1 MCRKFALLA
10 LGILF
15 FAAAQAQNF
24 TVSGRVQ
31 DPESRAAVQ
40 GATVVLQSIK
50 DSSNRSTTY
59 TDTAGHFQFDQLFA
73 DSFRL
78 IITSVGYESLRRS
91 VKVDSANVDMGII
104 GLPRTSKE
112 LTGVT
117 VTASVP
123 PATQKGDTV
132 QINASQY
139 KVNPDATAEEL
150 VRKMPGITVENGQV
164 KAQGENV
171 QKVTIDGRELF
182 GDDAT
187 AALRNLPAE
196 IIDKIQVFDRL
207 SDQAAFTGFDDGNS
221 QKGINIVTKA
231 NMRNGQFGRIYAG
244 YGTDERYQ
252 AGGNTTFLKENRKI
266 SIVGNF
272 NNTNQQ
278 NFAQQ
283 DLLGVTSSGGGR
295 GGRGGGGPR
304 GGGGG
309 GNWGGGGGNFTVGT
323 QPGINRTNAFGI
335 NYADQWGTKANVSAS
350 YFFNNTDN
358 TTDEQLTRQYLSKEA
373 ANLQQRSFTNS
384 KNTNHRFNMRLEY
397 RFDSANQLIITP
409 NVSLQQNEAYRS
421 SNSAFINQGTGLRS
435 SNTQN
440 ISNSNR
446 NGVNL
451 NNNILFRHS
460 FAKRGRTFSVNLNT
474 GYNQRSGD
482 VYTDYFDT
490 SFTSATVYEDSLSQR
505 FTDQRND
512 GLNLSTNL
520 VYTEP
525 IGQKSQLQFNYNPSW
540 SRSNADQQAYEWEED
555 TKRYSLFNQRLSSRF
570 ENNTTAHNAGVSY
583 RYGDRDNQISFGAN
597 YQSTNL
603 YSDQEFPRDLT
614 VDKSFQN
621 ILPNAMLRL
630 KLSNRSNIRLFYR
643 SNTNQPSVTQ
653 LQDVLDETNAP
664 FLTLGNPELEQQFTN
679 MVSGRYTYT
688 NTTSG
693 ILLVGN
699 VFFQTAKNYI
709 TNATYLATNGDL
721 YVNPNITLRRGQQLS
736 TPVNLDGYTN
746 LRSFINFSVPLKFI
760 RSNFNL
766 NTGISYNKLPGMIN
780 KQLNETKN
788 TTYSLGSVIASNV
801 SQYVDF
807 TVEYQANFSD
817 VQNKLT
823 PDQNSKYFSH
833 NARVSFNL
841 LTKNGW
847 FLQNDLNN
855 QLTSGLS
862 EGFNQNYFLWNLGV
876 GKKFLK
882 DRKGELRLNVFD
894 LLGQNQSIVR
904 TVTENYIEDVQNVVL
919 QRYFMLTFTYNLRTF
934 GTAATRGGGDGNR
947 RFGPGGGGPPR
958 F

>member
-1 MCRKFALLA
+1 MCRKLLFLA
-10 LGILF
+10 FGFIF
-15 FAAAQAQNF
+15 FSNAQAQNF
-24 TVSGRVQ
+24 TVSGRLQ
-31 DPESRAAVQ
+31 DPESRVALQ

-50 DSSNRSTTY
+50 DSLNRSTTY
-59 TDTAGHFQFDQLFA
+59 TDTAGHFQFDQLYA

-78 IITSVGYESLRRS
+78 LISSVGYETLTRS
-91 VKVDSANVDMGII
+91 VKVDSADVVLGII
-104 GLPRTSKE
+104 GVPRTSKQ

-117 VTASVP
+117 VTASIP

-244 YGTDERYQ
+244 YGTDNRYQ

-283 DLLGVTSSGGGR
+283 DLLGVTSSGGR
-295 GGRGGGGPR
+295 GGRGGGGR
-304 GGGGG
+304 GGNFGGG
-309 GNWGGGGGNFTVGT
+309 GNNFSVGT
-323 QPGINRTNAFGI
+323 QPGINLTNAFGI
-335 NYADQWGTKANVSAS
+335 NYADQWGTKATVSAS

-358 TTDEQLTRQYLSKEA
+358 TTDELLTRQYLSKEA
-373 ANLQQRSFTNS
+373 SNLQQSSFTNS

-409 NVSLQQNEAYRS
+409 NVSLQQNEAYR
-421 SNSAFINQGTGLRS
+421 NSASAFLNQATGFRT

-446 NGVNL
+446 NGTNL

-460 FAKRGRTFSVNLNT
+460 FPKRGRTFSVNLNT
-474 GYNQRSGD
+474 SYNQRVGD

-490 SFTSATVYEDSLSQR
+490 AFLSATVYEDSLSQR
-505 FTDQRND
+505 FTDQSNN

-525 IGQKSQLQFNYNPSW
+525 IGAKSQLQFNYNPSW
-540 SRSNADQQAYEWEED
+540 SRNEADQQAYEWEEG
-555 TKRYSLFNQRLSSRF
+555 TKAYSLFNQRLSSRF
-570 ENNTTAHNAGVSY
+570 ENNTRSHNAGLSY

-597 YQSTNL
+597 YQNTNL
-603 YSDQEFPRDLT
+603 YSDQEFPRRLT

-621 ILPNAMLRL
+621 ILPNAMVRL
-630 KLSNRSNIRLFYR
+630 KLSDRSNIRLFYR

-653 LQDVLDETNAP
+653 LQDVVDETNAP
-664 FLTLGNPELEQQFTN
+664 FITLGNPQLEQQFTN
-679 MVSGRYTYT
+679 MLSGRYTYT

-709 TNATYLATNGDL
+709 TNATYLANNSD
-721 YVNPNITLRRGQQLS
+721 VVINPNFTLKRGQQLS
-736 TPVNLDGYTN
+736 TPVNLDGYMN
-746 LRSFINFSVPLKFI
+746 LRSFVNFSIPLKFI
-760 RSNFNL
+760 KSNFNL
-766 NTGISYNKLPGMIN
+766 NTGVSYSQLPGMIN
-780 KQLNETKN
+780 FELNETQN
-788 TTYSLGSVIASNV
+788 TTYTLGSVIASNV

-807 TVEYQANFSD
+807 TVSYAANFSD
-817 VQNKLT
+817 VTNKLNAR
-823 PDQNSKYFSH
+823 QNSKYFSH
-833 NARVSFNL
+833 VAGLQFNL

-855 QLTSGLS
+855 QLYSGLS

-882 DRKGELRLNVFD
+882 DNKGELRLNVFD
-894 LLGQNQSIVR
+894 LLKQNQSIIR
-904 TVTENYIEDVQNVVL
+904 TVQAEFIEDVQNVVL
-919 QRYFMLTFTYNLRTF
+919 QQYFMLTFTYNLRTF
-934 GTAATRGGGDGNR
+934 GAAPTRGGGGNFNR
-947 RFGPGGGGPPR
+947 NPGGGGPPR

>member
-15 FAAAQAQNF
+15 FAAAGAQNF
-24 TVSGRVQ
+24 TVSGRLQ

-40 GATVVLQSIK
+40 GATVILQSIR
-50 DSSNRSTTY
+50 DSLNKETTY
-59 TDTAGHFQFDQLFA
+59 TDTAGRFQFDGLYA

-78 IITSVGYESLRRS
+78 VISSVGYENLTRS
-91 VKVDSANVDMGII
+91 VKVDSANVDMGTI
-104 GLPRTSKE
+104 GVPRTSKQ

-117 VTASVP
+117 VTASIP

-132 QINASQY
+132 QMNASQY

-150 VRKMPGITVENGQV
+150 VRKMPGITVENGVV

-283 DLLGVTSSGGGR
+283 DLLGVTSSGGR

-304 GGGGG
+304 GGGG
-309 GNWGGGGGNFTVGT
+309 NWGGGGNNFSVGT
-323 QPGINRTNAFGI
+323 QPGINKTNAFGI
-335 NYADQWGTKANVSAS
+335 NYADQWGKKATVSAS

-358 TTDEQLTRQYLSKEA
+358 TTDELLTRQYLSKEA
-373 ANLQQRSFTNS
+373 SNLQQSSFTNS
-384 KNTNHRFNMRLEY
+384 KNNNHRFNMRLEY
-397 RFDSANQLIITP
+397 RFDSANQIIITP
-409 NVSLQQNEAYRS
+409 NVSLQQNKSYR
-421 SNSAFINQGTGLRS
+421 NSASAFLSQATGLRT

-440 ISNSNR
+440 ISNSSR
-446 NGVNL
+446 NGANL
-451 NNNILFRHS
+451 NNSILFRHS
-460 FAKRGRTFSVNLNT
+460 FPKRGRTFSINLNT
-474 GYNQRSGD
+474 GYNQRTGD

-490 SFTSATVYEDSLSQR
+490 AFTSATVYEDSLSQR
-505 FTDQRND
+505 FTDQAND

-525 IGQKSQLQFNYNPSW
+525 ISQKSQLQFNYNPSW
-540 SRSNADQQAYEWEED
+540 SRNNADQQAYEWEEG

-570 ENNTTAHNAGVSY
+570 ENKTRSQNAGVTY

-597 YQSTNL
+597 YQNTNL

-621 ILPNAMLRL
+621 ILPNAMVRL

-643 SNTNQPSVTQ
+643 SSTNQPSVTQ
-653 LQDVLDETNAP
+653 LQDVVDETNAP
-664 FLTLGNPELEQQFTN
+664 FITLGNPQLEQQFTN
-679 MVSGRYTYT
+679 MLSGRFTYT
-688 NTTSG
+688 NTGSG

-709 TNATYLATNGDL
+709 TNATYLASNRDL
-721 YVNPNITLRRGQQLS
+721 VINPG
-736 TPVNLDGYTN
+736 
-746 LRSFINFSVPLKFI
+746 
-760 RSNFNL
+760 FNL
-766 NTGISYNKLPGMIN
+766 KTWPAIVYTGKPGWLYEPAFVCQLFHSAEVYQ
-780 KQLNETKN
+780 KQFQPQHRC
-788 TTYSLGSVIASNV
+788 I
-801 SQYVDF
+801 
-807 TVEYQANFSD
+807 
-817 VQNKLT
+817 VQ
-823 PDQNSKYFSH
+823 Q
-833 NARVSFNL
+833 
-841 LTKNGW
+841 
-847 FLQNDLNN
+847 
-855 QLTSGLS
+855 
-862 EGFNQNYFLWNLGV
+862 
-876 GKKFLK
+876 
-882 DRKGELRLNVFD
+882 
-894 LLGQNQSIVR
+894 
-904 TVTENYIEDVQNVVL
+904 
-919 QRYFMLTFTYNLRTF
+919 
-934 GTAATRGGGDGNR
+934 ATRHDQL
-947 RFGPGGGGPPR
+947 
-958 F
+958 